1 MKFFLAHLKCL
12 HFFFSKIHS
21 VSISLLFTLRK
32 LLEKAKNKISV
43 MKTLWLTCVMTAVQM
58 IKTPKNWMYSA
69 VIGPSGRWEGLLP
82 YIQVMWVCAAL
93 NTQRVWLLHH
103 FSLEM
108 GVDFAYF
115 WLELG
120 MVQFKGTTEV
130 YEHICHTNSKWILE
144 SFLSAF

>member
-1 MKFFLAHLKCL
+1 
-12 HFFFSKIHS
+12 
-21 VSISLLFTLRK
+21 
-32 LLEKAKNKISV
+32 
-43 MKTLWLTCVMTAVQM
+43 
-58 IKTPKNWMYSA
+58 MYSA
-69 VIGPSGRWEGLLP
+69 VIGPYRRWEGLLP

-115 WLELG
+115 WLELY

-144 SFLSAF
+144 SFLSAL